1 MITTS
6 CVSTKVFNDIE
17 SRYAALKMDRNA
29 IEKSRDSIQQSW
41 DFLEDKRKQSILYL
55 KRSRDSVLN
64 GLNCL
69 G

>member
-41 DFLEDKRKQSILYL
+41 D
-55 KRSRDSVLN
+55 
-64 GLNCL
+64 
-69 G
+69 